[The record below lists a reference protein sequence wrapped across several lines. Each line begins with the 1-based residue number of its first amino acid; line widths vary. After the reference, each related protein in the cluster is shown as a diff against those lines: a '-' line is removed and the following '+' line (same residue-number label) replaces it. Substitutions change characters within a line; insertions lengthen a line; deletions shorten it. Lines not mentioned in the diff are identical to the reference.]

1 MLYEG
6 GMNNHQRYPSMSAI
20 GGDLGGCASDGILLR
35 GPAGGAGR
43 EGGGVLKRKWVRDG
57 VVEA

>member
-1 MLYEG
+1 
-6 GMNNHQRYPSMSAI
+6 MNNHQRYPSMSAI